1 MLVLLQIKDQRML
14 LKELLNLI
22 WVLRTVFSDSVAFL
36 IDGKQF
42 KNLKATPEN
51 SSFLWCY
58 TGIQ

>member
-1 MLVLLQIKDQRML
+1 MLEEFQ
-14 LKELLNLI
+14 NLTQ
-22 WVLRTVFSDSVAFL
+22 VLRTVFSDGVAFL

-42 KNLKATPEN
+42 KNVKAAPEN